1 MSAISKY
8 YTLGMDE
15 LSEAV
20 VIFKKCCNKINTH
33 QLINSNATVKF
44 DKLHSDFLNTA
55 NSLLVN
61 YNSMQLDEIE
71 SMCKTLIIINAKI
84 QKLLL
89 IKKYINNNKDN
100 KKIRKQVGNELQ
112 NVNYMLPSFKTA
124 HEIFFDNHC
133 FPITVTLFVITL
145 LSFIFSTIYC
155 GYYIFALFFIILL
168 ILLIIGSL
176 IKFKKETNLDR
187 IYRNINSNKY
197 FERMKMKKA
206 NKSLNSIAHLV
217 MRLKG

>member
-1 MSAISKY
+1 MSTISKY
-8 YTLGMDE
+8 YTLGMDD
-15 LSEAV
+15 LSEGV
-20 VIFKKCCNKINTH
+20 VIFKKCCNKIKTY
-33 QLINSNATVKF
+33 QLINSNATEKF

-61 YNSMQLDEIE
+61 YNSMQFDEIE

-84 QKLLL
+84 LKLLL

-124 HEIFFDNHC
+124 HDIFFENHSYP
-133 FPITVTLFVITL
+133 FAILLLIVTLGTL
-145 LSFIFSTIYC
+145 IASLLIDK
-155 GYYIFALFFIILL
+155 YYILAIIFISVLIVLLFGSLFFLR
-168 ILLIIGSL
+168 
-176 IKFKKETNLDR
+176 KCVMLDK

-197 FERMKMKKA
+197 FERIKIKKA
-206 NKSLNSIAHLV
+206 NKSLNSIAHLF
-217 MRLKG
+217 MRAKD

>member
-1 MSAISKY
+1 MSTISKY
-8 YTLGMDE
+8 YTLGMDD
-15 LSEAV
+15 LSEGV
-20 VIFKKCCNKINTH
+20 VIFKKCCNKIKTY
-33 QLINSNATVKF
+33 QLINSNATEKF

-61 YNSMQLDEIE
+61 YNSMQFDEIE

-100 KKIRKQVGNELQ
+100 KKIRKQVGNKLQ

-124 HEIFFDNHC
+124 HDIFFENHSYP
-133 FPITVTLFVITL
+133 FAILLLVVTLGTL
-145 LSFIFSTIYC
+145 IASLLIDK
-155 GYYIFALFFIILL
+155 YYILAIIFISVLIVLLFGSLFFLR
-168 ILLIIGSL
+168 
-176 IKFKKETNLDR
+176 KCVMLDK

-197 FERMKMKKA
+197 FERIKIKKA
-206 NKSLNSIAHLV
+206 NKSLNSIAHLF
-217 MRLKG
+217 MRAKD

>member
-124 HEIFFDNHC
+124 HDIFFDNHC
-133 FPITVTLFVITL
+133 FTL

>member
-1 MSAISKY
+1 
-8 YTLGMDE
+8 MDE

-20 VIFKKCCNKINTH
+20 VIFKKCCNKIKTYH
-33 QLINSNATVKF
+33 LINSNATEKF

-61 YNSMQLDEIE
+61 YNSMQFDEIE

-124 HEIFFDNHC
+124 HDIFFEKS
-133 FPITVTLFVITL
+133 L
-145 LSFIFSTIYC
+145 LSFCNIIINRDFWCIYC
-155 GYYIFALFFIILL
+155 
-168 ILLIIGSL
+168 
-176 IKFKKETNLDR
+176 KFT
-187 IYRNINSNKY
+187 YR
-197 FERMKMKKA
+197 
-206 NKSLNSIAHLV
+206 
-217 MRLKG
+217 

>member
-20 VIFKKCCNKINTH
+20 FIFKKCCNKINTH

-61 YNSMQLDEIE
+61 YNSMQFDEIE

-124 HEIFFDNHC
+124 HDIFFENHSYP
-133 FPITVTLFVITL
+133 FAILLLIVTLGTL
-145 LSFIFSTIYC
+145 IASLLIDK
-155 GYYIFALFFIILL
+155 YYILAIIFISVLIVLLFGSLFFLR
-168 ILLIIGSL
+168 
-176 IKFKKETNLDR
+176 KCVMLDK

-197 FERMKMKKA
+197 FERIKIKKA
-206 NKSLNSIAHLV
+206 NKSLNSIAHLF
-217 MRLKG
+217 MRAKD